1 MTPEKEARHIIR
13 SIRRHVR
20 LLNRKWAEMNQRTNE
35 WQARIDE
42 ILERM
47 IVFHAAMDDL
57 HGRLQDVE
65 KEKSRWQPVGD
76 IIVDNLQ
83 EEIDLTKVRVG
94 YHYFIQDCNYIDM
107 VYERFLA
114 SIVGVHPD
122 GHIPSIF
129 LMIP

>member
-94 YHYFIQDCNYIDM
+94 YQSLHWWVLFYPGLQLYRGIEVLWYMNGF
-107 VYERFLA
+107 
-114 SIVGVHPD
+114 
-122 GHIPSIF
+122 
-129 LMIP
+129 